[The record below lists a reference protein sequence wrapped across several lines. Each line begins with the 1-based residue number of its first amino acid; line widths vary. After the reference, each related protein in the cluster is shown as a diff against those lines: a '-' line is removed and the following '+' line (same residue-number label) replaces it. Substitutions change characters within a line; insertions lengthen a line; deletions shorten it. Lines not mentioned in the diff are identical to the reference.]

1 MAGKE
6 PNGTPPAGVSRRTF
20 IKGTTTVVS
29 SLALSQALSACD
41 DANHV
46 EGLEPLERVDLPAPD
61 TSLDIILEVNGEPYS
76 LTVEPRVTLAEALR
90 DSIGLTGTKIG
101 CDRAACG
108 ACTVIMGGRTAL
120 ACSTLAV
127 EAEGMDIQT
136 IEGLASGAVLHPVQ
150 AAFARNDALQCG
162 FCTAGM
168 VMSVKSL
175 LDQSSRPSLQAV
187 KNGVA
192 GNICRCGTYPKV
204 FQAALEAAE
213 ELD

>member
-1 MAGKE
+1 MGRNE
-6 PNGTPPAGVSRRTF
+6 PKGTPPSGVSRRTF

-29 SLALSQALSACD
+29 SIALTQALTACD
-41 DANHV
+41 DANQV
-46 EGLEPLERVDLPAPD
+46 EGVDPLKRADLPTPE
-61 TSLDIILEVNGEPYS
+61 TSLDITLEVNGEPYS

-90 DSIGLTGTKIG
+90 DTIGLTGTKIG

-108 ACTVIMGGRTAL
+108 ACTVIMGGRTTL

-127 EAEGMDIQT
+127 EAEGSDIQT
-136 IEGLASGAVLHPVQ
+136 IEGLANGSTLHPVQ

-175 LDQSSRPSLQAV
+175 LDQTTRPSLQTV
-187 KNGVA
+187 KDGVA
-192 GNICRCGTYPKV
+192 GNLCRCGTYPKV